1 MIAKLAVL
9 FLVVMG
15 ALALIMGRGKKKRP
29 RKTSRHAKPAEAVRC
44 PERNSWI
51 VAGASCPC
59 GSNGGGPD
67 G

>member
-15 ALALIMGRGKKKRP
+15 ALALIMGRGKKKRRVTKDKP
-29 RKTSRHAKPAEAVRC
+29 RKAAEAVRC
-44 PERNSWI
+44 PDCNAWI

-59 GSNGGGPD
+59 SAKDKSGRS
-67 G
+67 

>member
-15 ALALIMGRGKKKRP
+15 ALALIMGRGKKKR
-29 RKTSRHAKPAEAVRC
+29 RGGTARGAKPAVAVRC
-44 PERNSWI
+44 PDCNAWI
-51 VAGASCPC
+51 VAGARCPC